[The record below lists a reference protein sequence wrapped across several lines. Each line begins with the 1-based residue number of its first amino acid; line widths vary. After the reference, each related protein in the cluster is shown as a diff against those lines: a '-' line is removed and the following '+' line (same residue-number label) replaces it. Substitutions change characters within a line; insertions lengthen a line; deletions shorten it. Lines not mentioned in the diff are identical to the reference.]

1 MKTLIYDMKGLADLA
16 NKLMTQG
23 DKALARVRSVVDE
36 IQARRVKADP
46 GSPDFAE
53 FDRLRRAT
61 FRDLS
66 RLECSIRE
74 LVGDD
79 GLLPGLAGPLLDNY
93 LQALFAS
100 GRPIKEWVRGI
111 EDRAMRKAVNHRF
124 RQWRERHILAAI
136 AAGAV
141 RWDVP
146 RGGDPFGVGIDERIV
161 EFPLAFQVADF
172 QQPGRILDAGAAMN
186 LSYIRQAIG
195 TPAASV
201 IHFTQSGDKEL
212 CRFQGDR
219 YSYLFGDLR
228 RTDFRDDAF
237 DRILCI
243 STLEHVGMDNSRY
256 GGEQEW
262 DSKGVGASV
271 SLPAGDGSHLDAVV
285 EMLRI
290 LAPGGQLVITVPFGQ
305 ARTHGWYQV
314 FDQEGVAQIL
324 DVCLGHD
331 ILEKHYFYRQGWC
344 EGGAVPAADLAMVGT
359 DVTGLWAVRVTKSGE
374 RR

>member
-1 MKTLIYDMKGLADLA
+1 MKTLIRDMEKLAGLA
-16 NKLMTQG
+16 NKLLNEG
-23 DKALARVRSVVDE
+23 DKALARVQSVADE
-36 IQARRVKADP
+36 IQACRDKADP
-46 GSPDFAE
+46 GSPDFSE
-53 FDRLRRAT
+53 FDRLRRAILH
-61 FRDLS
+61 DLT
-66 RLECSIRE
+66 RLERSIRE

-93 LQALFAS
+93 LEAFFAS
-100 GRPIKEWVRGI
+100 GRPIKEWLRGV
-111 EDRAMRKAVNHRF
+111 EDKAMRKVVNHRF

-146 RGGDPFGVGIDERIV
+146 NGSDPVGVGIDERIV

-172 QQPGRILDAGAAMN
+172 QRPGRILDAGAAMN
-186 LSYIRQAIG
+186 LPYIRQAIG

-201 IHFTQSGDKEL
+201 IHFTQSGDKEM
-212 CRFQGDR
+212 CRFQGDS

-228 RTDFRDDAF
+228 QTDFRDGAF

-256 GGEQEW
+256 GGEQE
-262 DSKGVGASV
+262 GEGTGASV
-271 SLPAGDGSHLDAVV
+271 GLPAGDGSHLDAVA

-290 LAPGGQLVITVPFGQ
+290 LVPGGQMAITVPYGE
-305 ARTHGWYQV
+305 ARSHGWYQV
-314 FDQEGVAQIL
+314 FDREGVARIL
-324 DVCLGHD
+324 DVCQGHD
-331 ILEKHYFYRQGWC
+331 ILEKHYYYQHGWR
-344 EGGAVPAADLAMVGT
+344 EGAAVPPADLATVGT
-359 DVTGLWAVRVTKSGE
+359 DVAGLWAVRVTKSGG